1 MELNT
6 IKQKIFSMVGCSF
19 DGNLEADFFEGVKV
33 KFDGKNA
40 VIGYSTKPQ
49 FARGCMLLAKAISEG
64 KTQVDITEVPHFK
77 SCGLMLDMSRNGVMR
92 VNKVKEYLDYM
103 AAYGMNAVMLYTED
117 TYEVEEYP
125 EFGYLRGSYTVDE
138 LKEIDDYAYSLGIE
152 VIPCIQ
158 TLGHLEHFTKWG
170 SGRALADME
179 NVLFAGEEETYKF
192 IEACIKTVRGALRS
206 NRIHVGMDEAFAVG
220 RGKYLDKHG
229 YVEPTEIITQ
239 HLGRV
244 SEICKKYG
252 YQPMM
257 WSDMYFRKKGVP
269 NDYNADVLVDPEIAK
284 NIPDVDMVYW
294 DYYHADYQFYDDL
307 FNHHEALNKTVHFA
321 GGIWTWVGFLPN
333 TGLTDKFSPNA
344 MLASVNHK
352 AHSVFG
358 TMWGDDGA
366 ETDVFMALGQIPYV
380 SEYCYRGADA
390 TPEDVY
396 EIGSFVSGFDRD
408 FYNACADFHKEV
420 YFVGKRIM
428 WTDIIYDMHGTNI
441 DPDEYVAQMKA
452 AAELM
457 DKKAHLKD
465 KNYRYYKYAKKIFE
479 ILTIK
484 TPILYNMDK
493 EYQAGNRAYFLHLA
507 KNELPELKKKYAKL
521 CKIHKENWFETNKP
535 NGFEVLL
542 ERYAGILARLDYT
555 IELFEGYGNGSLEII
570 EELSQRRIPG
580 RNAGIAYKTLYSP
593 CWK

>member
-1 MELNT
+1 MELNV
-6 IKQKIFSMVGCSF
+6 IKQKVFKMTNCTF
-19 DGNLEADFFEGVKV
+19 EGNLEADFFEGVKV
-33 KFDGKNA
+33 KYDGKNA
-40 VIGYSTKPQ
+40 YIGYSTRPQ

-64 KTQVDITEVPHFK
+64 KTSVDITETPHFE
-77 SCGLMLDMSRNGVMR
+77 SCGLMLDMSRNAVMR
-92 VNKVKEYLDYM
+92 PHKVKEYLDYM

-125 EFGYLRGSYTVDE
+125 EFGYLRGSYTIDE
-138 LKEIDDYAYSLGIE
+138 LKEIDDYAFSLGIE

-158 TLGHLEHFTKWG
+158 TLAHLEHFTKWP
-170 SGRALADME
+170 SGKAITDMD
-179 NVLFAGEEETYKF
+179 NVLLVGDEETYKF
-192 IEACIKTVRGALRS
+192 VEACIKTVRSAFRS
-206 NRIHVGMDEAFAVG
+206 NRIHIGMDEAFSIG
-220 RGKYLDKHG
+220 RGKYLDQLG
-229 YVEPTEIITQ
+229 YKPQAEIIND

-244 SEICKKYG
+244 MEICKKYD

-269 NDYNADVLVDPEIAK
+269 NDYNPDVTVSPEVAK

-294 DYYHADYQFYDDL
+294 DYYHPDYEFYDIL
-307 FNHHEALNKTVHFA
+307 FKHHEDLGKTVHFA

-366 ETDVFMALGQIPYV
+366 ETDIFMALGQIPYI
-380 SEYCYRGADA
+380 SEYCYKGADA

-396 EIGSFVSGFDRD
+396 DIGGFVSGFDRD
-408 FYNACADFHKEV
+408 FYNACADFHKE
-420 YFVGKRIM
+420 YSFVGKRIM
-428 WTDIIYDMHGTNI
+428 WSDIIYDMHGTDIN
-441 DPDEYVAQMKA
+441 PDEYVAQMKSA
-452 AAELM
+452 AKLM

-465 KNYRYYKYAKKIFE
+465 KNCIYYKYAREVFE
-479 ILTIK
+479 ILVLK
-484 TPILYNMDK
+484 TPILYEMDK
-493 EYQAGNRAYFLHLA
+493 EYKAGNRSYFAQLA
-507 KNELPELKKKYAKL
+507 KTVLPELRKKYAKL
-521 CKIHKENWFETNKP
+521 CGLHKETWFEVYKP

-542 ERYAGILARLDYT
+542 ERYAGIIARLDYT
-555 IELFEGYGNGSLEII
+555 IEVFKDYGNGSAEKI
-570 EELSQRRIPG
+570 EELSQYRLPG
-580 RNAGIAYKTLYSP
+580 KNAGIAYKTLYSP